1 MGLSFFR
8 QYEEVAQKQ
17 NNLHS
22 QGRQEKDDWKMQGT
36 KLHAHLNL

>member
-1 MGLSFFR
+1 VWKAGTKQLTKKPTMGLSFFR

-22 QGRQEKDDWKMQGT
+22 QGRQEKDD
-36 KLHAHLNL
+36 